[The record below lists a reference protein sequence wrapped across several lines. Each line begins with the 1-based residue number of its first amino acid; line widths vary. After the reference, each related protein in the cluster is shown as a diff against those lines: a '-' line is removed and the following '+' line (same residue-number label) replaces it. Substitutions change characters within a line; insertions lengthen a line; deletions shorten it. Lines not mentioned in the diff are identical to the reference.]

1 MDALQTS
8 PDNFALINGL
18 MQRFAA
24 SGDAV
29 DGLRWA
35 LPKVLEAL
43 DAEAGSLFLHRPDG
57 AVLECVVCQGPVDIT
72 GLCVPDTKGLV
83 GRAFTENRPE
93 LVADAASD
101 GAHYNAADT
110 ASGFRTL
117 STATAPVYL
126 GDRGFGAIQAI
137 NRRDGGGIGNFRDS
151 DLSLLET
158 LAGSLALALANVEL
172 TQAAIDD
179 RMLRHDLDQAREA
192 QSALMPPPDP
202 SGAAAGYVLPARQL
216 SGDFFDHVRIGG
228 NMAFCQGD
236 VAGKGITAGLLMA
249 RSIALFRRLARQGL
263 DVAEIATAIN
273 DELLDVQSDRFVTFA
288 IGWLDCTTGIAKVV
302 NCGHGPMIVVP
313 RDGGKVAQFEAQTQP
328 LGIAPLDTGLLVP
341 TEHDLSAA
349 FLCLATDG
357 ITEAEVNGRELGLGG
372 LAGLLARIKADRAA
386 DCVSAIMKLFET
398 GKLTTHDDATLL
410 VVTAGGDST

>member
-1 MDALQTS
+1 MDALPTS
-8 PDNFALINGL
+8 PDNVALINGL

-24 SGDAV
+24 SGDAI

-35 LPKVLEAL
+35 LPQVLQAL
-43 DAEAGSLFLHRPDG
+43 DAEAGSLFLHRADD

-72 GLCVPDTKGLV
+72 GLRVPDTKGLV
-83 GRAFTENRPE
+83 GRAFMENRPE

-137 NRRDGGGIGNFRDS
+137 NRRDGKAVGNFRKA

-158 LAGSLALALANVEL
+158 LAGSLALAMANVEL

-179 RMLRHDLDQAREA
+179 RMLRRDLDQAREA
-192 QSALMPPPDP
+192 QAALMPPPDAL
-202 SGAAAGYVLPARQL
+202 GAAAGYVLPARQL

-228 NMAFCQGD
+228 RMAFCQGD

-263 DVAEIATAIN
+263 DVDEIAIAIN
-273 DELLDVQSDRFVTFA
+273 EELLDVQSERFVTFA
-288 IGWLDCTTGIAKVV
+288 IGWLDCSSGKARVV

-313 RDGGKVAQFEAQTQP
+313 HGGGQVEQFEAQTQP
-328 LGIAPLDTGLLVP
+328 LGIAPLDPGMLVP
-341 TEHDLSAA
+341 TEHDLTGA

-357 ITEAEVNGRELGLGG
+357 ITEAEAGGRELGLGG

-386 DCVSAIMKLFET
+386 DCVAAIMRLFEA

-410 VVTAGGDST
+410 VVTGGGA